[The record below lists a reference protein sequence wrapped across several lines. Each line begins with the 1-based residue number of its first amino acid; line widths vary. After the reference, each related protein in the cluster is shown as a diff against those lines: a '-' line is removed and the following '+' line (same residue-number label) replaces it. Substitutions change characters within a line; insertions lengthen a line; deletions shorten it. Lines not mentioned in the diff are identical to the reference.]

1 MGVEGYVESAALGLV
16 TGRMA
21 AAQALGTSYSA
32 PPKTTALGAL
42 VEHVTGGFMEG
53 PKAKFQPMNV
63 NFGLFP
69 PIEGIV
75 YKDEAGNRIKGKNK
89 TRYRK
94 RKMAERALIDIKNWI

>member
-1 MGVEGYVESAALGLV
+1 MGVEGYVESAALGLI

-21 AAQALGTSYSA
+21 AAQALGNSYPA
-32 PPKTTALGAL
+32 PPKTTAFGAL

-69 PIEGIV
+69 PIEGLV
-75 YKDEAGNRIKGKNK
+75 YKDENGNRIRGKNK
-89 TRYRK
+89 TRFRK
-94 RKMAERALIDIKNWI
+94 RHMAQRALTDIQTWV